1 MSASPARTV
10 GRLAFRSGILLLA
23 VVVVVAGVE
32 LAVRASDGAYDGS
45 YPLVGVFNSA
55 GQGLHPGSSV
65 DFRGV
70 QVGQVGQ
77 IELSGRRVRIVLR
90 IDHGFRVPTATTAT
104 IEPENLFGAE
114 DVAFTSP
121 HRTGPWMPA
130 GATIARTDVS
140 SQLDDL
146 FAAADPLLSTIDTS
160 ALSSSIS
167 ELDQATVGQAPAI
180 RSSIQE
186 SGKLAILLSWT
197 IGAQLTALDS
207 LTSLSAVLA
216 PEGPTLNS
224 LAAKTNAGLPAI
236 NRSQA
241 AYQRL
246 LESLTPLSE
255 NLAQFLSQYR
265 PDIGTLLDT
274 GANVTR
280 VLLANQQNIESF
292 IKGAYEYVSDIAHV
306 PSAQTLPD
314 GSHFAY
320 FQIFVDFSDVNALV
334 CNLIAPAAPDMAFL
348 EPLQQALDYSG
359 SPFNCSSE
367 ETRFDALDK
376 GSSPST
382 PPATTT
388 AAPAVPATTTAAPAV
403 PATTA
408 PAASAAS
415 APSAISRAAENA
427 AGSLYQSIGQP
438 EAQSG
443 QSLQGLVTMLLG
455 GS

>member
-10 GRLAFRSGILLLA
+10 ARLAFRSGILLLVIA
-23 VVVVVAGVE
+23 VVVAGVE
-32 LAVRASDGAYDGS
+32 VAVRASDGAYDGS
-45 YPLVGVFNSA
+45 YPLVGLFSSA
-55 GQGLHPGSSV
+55 GQGLHPGSNV
-65 DFRGV
+65 DYRGV

-77 IELSGRRVRIVLR
+77 VELSGQRVRVVLH
-90 IDHGFRVPTATTAT
+90 IDHGFRVPADTTAT

-114 DVAFTSP
+114 DVTFTSP
-121 HRTGPWMPA
+121 RRSGPWMEA
-130 GATIARTDVS
+130 GGTIAHTDVS

-146 FAAADPLLSTIDTS
+146 FAAADPLLSTINTS
-160 ALSSSIS
+160 ALSSSIA
-167 ELDQATVGQAPAI
+167 ELNQATVGQAPAI

-186 SGKLAILLSWT
+186 GGELASLLART
-197 IGAQLTALDS
+197 IGPQLTALDS
-207 LTSLSAVLA
+207 LTSLSGVLA
-216 PEGPTLNS
+216 PEGPTLNT
-224 LAAKTNAGLPAI
+224 LAARTNAGLPAI
-236 NRSQA
+236 NRSEA

-246 LESLTPLSE
+246 LETLTPLSE

-280 VLLANQQNIESF
+280 VLLANQQNIENF
-292 IKGAYEYVSDIAHV
+292 IKGLYEYVSDIAHA

-320 FQIFVDFSDVNALV
+320 FQIFVDFSDVNDLV
-334 CNLIAPAAPDMAFL
+334 CNLVAPAAADMSFL

-367 ETRFDALDK
+367 VATFDALPQ
-376 GSSPST
+376 GASSATPST
-382 PPATTT
+382 TTTT
-388 AAPAVPATTTAAPAV
+388 AAPAATAAPSASTTPV
-403 PATTA
+403 P
-408 PAASAAS
+408 S
-415 APSAISRAAENA
+415 SAISQAAAKA

-438 EAQSG
+438 EKQAG
-443 QSLQGLVTMLLG
+443 QSLQGVMSMLLG

>member
-1 MSASPARTV
+1 MSAPRGHSAT
-10 GRLAFRSGILLLA
+10 RLVFRSGVLLLVA
-23 VVVVVAGVE
+23 AIVVAGVE

-45 YPLVGVFNSA
+45 YPLVGMFSSA

-77 IELSGRRVRIVLR
+77 VALSGRRVRVVLR
-90 IDHGFRVPTATTAT
+90 IDHGFRVPTGTTAT

-121 HRTGPWMPA
+121 RRTGPWLPA
-130 GATIARTDVS
+130 GATIPHTDVS

-146 FAAADPLLSTIDTS
+146 FAAADPLLSTINTS

-186 SGKLAILLSWT
+186 SGKLATLLART

-224 LAAKTNAGLPAI
+224 LAAQTNAGLPAI
-236 NRSQA
+236 NRSEA

-265 PDIGTLLDT
+265 PDIGTLLDS

-292 IKGAYEYVSDIAHV
+292 IKGAYEYVSNIAHV

-320 FQIFVDFSDVNALV
+320 FQIFVDFSDVNDLV
-334 CNLIAPAAPDMAFL
+334 CNLIAPTAPGMAFL

-367 ETRFDALDK
+367 EATFKALNQ
-376 GSSPST
+376 GST
-382 PPATTT
+382 PSAPPTTT
-388 AAPAVPATTTAAPAV
+388 AAPATTPAGETV
-403 PATTA
+403 TA
-408 PAASAAS
+408 PSGSASG
-415 APSAISRAAENA
+415 AITRAAEQA

-438 EAQSG
+438 EGQSG